1 MIDVLF
7 SAAEGGPPGQEY
19 AVVSGCRETVERTD
33 LPREPDL
40 PIAQPTRPADSKL

>member
-7 SAAEGGPPGQEY
+7 SAAEGGPGQEY

-40 PIAQPTRPADSKL
+40 PIAQPTRPAYSKL